1 MSTLYEIVG
10 DIHDLLSEEFD
21 DVSGDLETKLAAL
34 EIAFPAKI
42 EAILKFRQELLADV
56 EALSV
61 ERERLKAR
69 EDAIARKAEWLK
81 SYVMRGMQTI
91 GQRKVQTLTFTA
103 SLAKSPPKVEMEAG
117 TAIPAEYTR
126 EKITYE
132 LDKQAILADFK
143 AGKSLPINISV
154 TQNEHLK
161 IS

>member
-1 MSTLYEIVG
+1 MATLYEIVG

-69 EDAIARKAEWLK
+69 EDALSRKAEWLK
-81 SYVMRGMQTI
+81 SYVMRGMQAI

-103 SLAKSPPKVEMEAG
+103 SIAKSPPKVEMEAG
-117 TAIPAEYTR
+117 TAIPAEYCR
-126 EKITYE
+126 EKVSYE

-143 AGKSLPINISV
+143 AGKPLPINISV